1 MDSEE
6 RLIPPEPPRG
16 IRANTPL
23 FCQRA
28 LMKEVER
35 LCKDMIF
42 QDANGNE
49 AAKLACY
56 EQYMPLP
63 HRAVEQIQNPEV
75 DTIDFTAAEIE
86 DAIQRFPWCKT
97 AIVGI
102 DVKGPNQDQIVTFE
116 LNIGIYEASLQKTGH
131 RSILN
136 IYDRIYQRFA
146 EDPLLEDQYC
156 NTGKFALEFE
166 RDSQW
171 PYYYG
176 YIVTE
181 FNVLG
186 IRRNGGIII

>member
-1 MDSEE
+1 MYYND
-6 RLIPPEPPRG
+6 RLIPPEPPKEA
-16 IRANTPL
+16 RANTPL

-28 LMKEVER
+28 LMKEIER
-35 LCKDMIF
+35 LCADMNF

-49 AAKLACY
+49 AAKLVCY

-63 HRAVEQIQNPEV
+63 HQAVEEIQDPKV

-97 AIVGI
+97 SIVGV
-102 DVKGPNQDQIVTFE
+102 DVKGANSDQIVTFE

-146 EDPLLEDQYC
+146 GDPLLENQYA

-166 RDSQW
+166 RDTQW

-176 YIVTE
+176 YIITE

-186 IRRNGGIII
+186 IQRNGGLIF